1 MKRVLPVVLLLGAA
15 AACDSPSGSNA
26 NRVAEVIVSAPATS
40 VNVGGTVQLTAQAR
54 ASNGQVVTGASV
66 AWSSLEP
73 AVAGVDGTGLVT
85 GLAAGTAR
93 IVAASG
99 GFADTVS
106 ITAVALAEACTPASA
121 LSLAVGEVRRLE
133 GAAAASLCL
142 GGGAGGAEFTLVP
155 FFSST
160 SQAATVEL
168 QFQGTGIAA
177 PTGPPSPSAA
187 AALSP
192 PALPAAA
199 RHPRDGGFH
208 VRLRERSRPVL
219 QPLVPA
225 ARAAYRARRSGVPRL
240 DVSAGAVPAVGSL
253 LTLNA
258 NSDEACTN
266 PNHRVARVEA
276 VSTRA
281 VIVADTTNPA
291 GGLTAAD
298 YAHVAATVDTL
309 IWPVVTGTFGE
320 PADVDANQRVV
331 IFYTRAV
338 NDLTPANVPY
348 IVGGF
353 FWSRDLFPRTAQP
366 GFGAC
371 AGSNYAEMFYM
382 LAADPGGVVNGNVR
396 SRDYVVS
403 QTLGTVGHEMQH
415 LISASRRLYVVQTVN
430 YDEEVWLNE
439 GLSHIAEELL
449 LYRAT
454 GLQPRANIGL
464 PELQNPAGR
473 WPLFLRYGYQNVARF
488 SEYLRSPESNSP
500 FANNDDLA
508 TRGSAWAFL
517 RYAADR
523 RAGNDAQLWY
533 DLVNN
538 DRLGLA
544 NLQHHLGAD
553 PRAWARDFN
562 VALYTDDAGVGA
574 APQYRIASWNFR
586 SVYPG
591 LPGQSRYPLA
601 TRTLTGTQSVS
612 LRASGASYLRTAVG
626 AGGLGAVQVTSGGA
640 APPASVSVSVV
651 RTK

>member
-15 AACDSPSGSNA
+15 AACDSPSGSSA

-40 VNVGGTVQLTAQAR
+40 VNVGGTVQLSAQAR
-54 ASNGQVVTGASV
+54 ASNGQVVSGASI
-66 AWSSLEP
+66 AWSSLAP

-99 GFADTVS
+99 GFADTLTV
-106 ITAVALAEACTPASA
+106 TVVAPAAACTPASA
-121 LSLAVGEVRRLE
+121 LSLAVGEVRQLE

-142 GGGAGGAEFTLVP
+142 AGGAAGAEFTIVP

-160 SQAATVEL
+160 NQEANVQL

-177 PTGPPSPSAA
+177 PAGPPNPSVST
-187 AALSP
+187 ALW
-192 PALPAAA
+192 PASLRQE

-219 QPLVPA
+219 QPLVPG
-225 ARAAYRARRSGVPRL
+225 ARAAYRARRSGGARF

-266 PNHRVARVEA
+266 PNNRVARVEA

-281 VIVADTTNPA
+281 IIAADTTNPS
-291 GGLTAAD
+291 GGLSAAE
-298 YAHVAATVDTL
+298 YQHVATTFDTL
-309 IWPVVTGTFGE
+309 IWPVLTNNFGE
-320 PADVDANQRVV
+320 PADVDENQRIV

-353 FWSRDLFPRTAQP
+353 FWSRDLFPKTAQP

-371 AGSNYAEMFYM
+371 AASNYAEMFYM
-382 LAADPGGVVNGNVR
+382 LAADPFGEVNGNVR
-396 SRDYVVS
+396 SRAYVVS

-415 LISASRRLYVVQTVN
+415 LISASRRLYEVGTVN
-430 YDEEVWLNE
+430 YDEEIWLNE
-439 GLSHIAEELL
+439 GLSHVAEELL
-449 LYRAT
+449 FYRAT
-454 GLQPRANIGL
+454 GLQPRQNLTL
-464 PELQNPAGR
+464 PQLQAPTSR
-473 WPLFLRYGYQNVARF
+473 WNTFLSYGYQNLARF
-488 SEYLRSPESNSP
+488 SDYLEAPSSNSP
-500 FANNDDLA
+500 FAPNDDLA

-523 RAGNDAQLWY
+523 RAGDDTQLWY

-538 DRLGLA
+538 ERLGLA

-574 APQYRIASWNFR
+574 APQFRVPSWNFR

-591 LPGQSRYPLA
+591 IPGFSSYPLA
-601 TRTLTGTQSVS
+601 TRTLTGTQNVS
-612 LRASGASYLRTAVG
+612 LQASGASYLRTAVG

-640 APPASVSVSVV
+640 IPPASVSVSVV